1 MARRI
6 VNGDEQD
13 VHTGWRKLYCYTQR
27 AGVTRRI
34 KTRTNRRER
43 REGKAE
49 AQLQLGEHAAPKPP
63 HAPVPPAVSCSACW
77 LVATGQ
83 DHRWADLVHDC
94 VTPEEENQ

>member
-6 VNGDEQD
+6 VTGDEQD
-13 VHTGWRKLYCYTQR
+13 VHTGWRRLYCYTQR
-27 AGVTRRI
+27 AGVTRRV

-49 AQLQLGEHAAPKPP
+49 AREQLDERDESVTEAPL
-63 HAPVPPAVSCSACW
+63 PPAVQCSACW

-83 DHRWADLVHDC
+83 DHRWPNLVHDC
-94 VTPEEENQ
+94 VPEGER